1 MRSSLLKGP
10 HVTAALIG
18 FEGTA
23 PRDLALAGA
32 RVARSSQ
39 IAQPLTLEIQG
50 RLIKSL
56 DSVQTRPAPRPAHS
70 SRIDLSGHMI
80 LPGLINAHD
89 HLDFSLYPQL
99 GNGPYPSWREWA
111 ADIYRPR
118 ESPIKE
124 LLELPREVRVWWGGI
139 RNLLCGATTVS
150 QHDRYLPEVLEHGF
164 PVHVPAEYGWAHSMA
179 EANNVAERFHET
191 PAAWPF
197 LIHLAEGTN
206 AAAAVEF
213 SELGSAVELNPQIA
227 LVHAVGLTE
236 PQWETARRLNL
247 GVVWCPL
254 SNLFTLGETL
264 SLKRIQSL
272 TNVALG
278 TDSPLTAAG
287 DLLDHIRFLHQDLRV
302 PPTLL
307 YLLVTTRAARL
318 LRLGEGQGRLEPG
331 SLASMI
337 VVRDQQ
343 TTPANTLV
351 ALSWTDVELVIQ
363 AGRIVLASP
372 ALAAKLPG
380 ELTSN
385 LESLCL
391 DGVER
396 LIDAPASELV
406 RQTSTALGNGF
417 SLCGRQIELDREE
430 TRLLNGK
437 EFAAAD

>member
-1 MRSSLLKGP
+1 MS
-10 HVTAALIG
+10 AALIG
-18 FEGTA
+18 FEGA
-23 PRDLALAGA
+23 RPRDLVVSGA

-39 IAQPLTLEIQG
+39 IAQPLTIETHG
-50 RLIKSL
+50 RLIESL
-56 DSVQTRPAPRPAHS
+56 DAVHARWTARPAGI
-70 SRIDLSGHMI
+70 SRIDLTGYMI

-111 ADIYRPR
+111 ADIYRPQ
-118 ESPIKE
+118 ESPVRE

-139 RNLLCGATTVS
+139 RNLLSGATTVS
-150 QHDRYLPEVLEHGF
+150 QHDRYMPEVLGCRF

-179 EANNVAERFHET
+179 DANNVAQRFRET
-191 PAAWPF
+191 PPNWPF

-206 AAAAVEF
+206 AAAASEF
-213 SELGSAVELNPQIA
+213 LELSSTVPLDPRIA

-236 PQWETARRLNL
+236 QQWETVRRLNL
-247 GVVWCPL
+247 GVVWCPR
-254 SNLFTLGETL
+254 SNRFTLGQTL
-264 SLKRIQSL
+264 DLKRIQSL

-287 DLLDHIRFLHQDLRV
+287 DLLDHIRFLHQVMRV
-302 PPTLL
+302 PPALL

-318 LRLGEGQGRLEPG
+318 LRLREGQGRLEPG

-337 VVRDQQ
+337 VVRDRHA
-343 TTPANTLV
+343 TPANTLV
-351 ALSWTDVELVIQ
+351 ELDWTDVELVIQ

-372 ALAAKLPG
+372 ALASKLPD
-380 ELTSN
+380 EFTSH

-396 LIDAPASELV
+396 LLDAPSGELV
-406 RQTSTALGNGF
+406 RQTSVALGSAF
-417 SLCGRQIELDREE
+417 SPWGRQAELKRGEARALSD
-430 TRLLNGK
+430 K
-437 EFAAAD
+437 EFAAAG

>member
-1 MRSSLLKGP
+1 M
-10 HVTAALIG
+10 TATLMG
-18 FEGTA
+18 FGSAA
-23 PRDLALAGA
+23 PRNLVLSGA

-39 IAQPLTLEIQG
+39 IAQPLTVETVG
-50 RLIKSL
+50 RHIKSL
-56 DSVQTRPAPRPAHS
+56 DPPQARPVAK
-70 SRIDLSGHMI
+70 SRIDLTGYMI

-111 ADIYRPR
+111 AHIYRPR
-118 ESPIKE
+118 ESPIRE

-150 QHDRYLPEVLEHGF
+150 QHDRYLPEVLEQGF

-179 EANNVAERFHET
+179 DASHVAERFHET
-191 PAAWPF
+191 PSTWPF

-206 AAAAVEF
+206 AAAASEF
-213 SELGSAVELNPQIA
+213 LELSSTVELDPRIA
-227 LVHAVGLTE
+227 LIHAVGLTE
-236 PQWETARRLNL
+236 RQWETVRQFNL

-254 SNLFTLGETL
+254 SNLFTLGRTL
-264 SLKRIQSL
+264 SLKQIQSM

-287 DLLDHIRFLHQDLRV
+287 DLLDHVHFLHKSLHV
-302 PPTLL
+302 PPALL
-307 YLLVTTRAARL
+307 YLLVTTRAAWL

-337 VVRDQQ
+337 VVNDRL

-351 ALSWTDVELVIQ
+351 ELGWIDVELVIQ

-372 ALAAKLPG
+372 EIVARLPD
-380 ELTSN
+380 EFTSH

-391 DGVER
+391 DGVGR
-396 LIDAPASELV
+396 LIDAPARDLV
-406 RQTSTALGNGF
+406 RQTSITLGSAF
-417 SLCGRQIELDREE
+417 RLWGRQIELVQER
-430 TRLLNGK
+430 TCALSGK
-437 EFAAAD
+437 EFVAAS

>member
-1 MRSSLLKGP
+1 M
-10 HVTAALIG
+10 TAVSMEFKDL
-18 FEGTA
+18 A
-23 PRDLALAGA
+23 PRNLVLNGA

-39 IAQPLTLEIQG
+39 IAQQLTVETAG

-56 DSVQTRPAPRPAHS
+56 DSVETRSAMRPAATF
-70 SRIDLSGHMI
+70 RIDLTGYMI

-111 ADIYRPR
+111 ADIYRPH

-124 LLELPREVRVWWGGI
+124 LLELSRDVRIWWGGI

-150 QHDRYLPEVLEHGF
+150 QHDRYMPEVLGRGF

-179 EANNVAERFHET
+179 DANNVAERFHGT
-191 PAAWPF
+191 PANWPF

-206 AAAAVEF
+206 AVAASEF
-213 SELGSAVELNPQIA
+213 PELSSTVELNPRIA

-236 PQWETARRLNL
+236 RHWETVLRLNL

-254 SNLFTLGETL
+254 SNLFTLGQTL
-264 SLKRIQSL
+264 GLKQIQSM

-287 DLLDHIRFLHQDLRV
+287 DLLDHIRFLHQAMRV
-302 PPTLL
+302 PPALL

-318 LRLGEGQGRLEPG
+318 LRLGEGQGRLEPD
-331 SLASMI
+331 SLASMM
-337 VVRDQQ
+337 VVRDRHA
-343 TTPANTLV
+343 TPAHTLV
-351 ALSWTDVELVIQ
+351 ELDWTDVELVIQ

-372 ALAAKLPG
+372 ALVSRLPD
-380 ELTSN
+380 ELTSH

-396 LIDAPASELV
+396 LIDAPSGELV
-406 RQTSTALGNGF
+406 RQTTVALGSAF
-417 SLCGRQIELDREE
+417 SLWGRQVELKRGESRAL
-430 TRLLNGK
+430 TGN
-437 EFAAAD
+437 EFATAG